1 MYDTENYKTIKQ
13 LKDKIIELK
22 LTRSNDD
29 LLKYLLGSFTNMV
42 NVAKEGM
49 VIEKMNEVRAL
60 ASAEVGK
67 KDDSANAKV
76 MSDKDES
83 RGVS

>member
-49 VIEKMNEVRAL
+49 IIEKMNEVRTL
-60 ASAEVGK
+60 AKSEIEL
-67 KDDSANAKV
+67 KDGSVNAKV
-76 MSDKDES
+76 MLSNDDAS
-83 RGVS
+83 GVS

>member
-1 MYDTENYKTIKQ
+1 MYDIENYKTIKQ

-49 VIEKMNEVRAL
+49 IIEKMNEVRTL
-60 ASAEVGK
+60 AKSEIEL
-67 KDDSANAKV
+67 KDGSVNAKV
-76 MSDKDES
+76 MLPNDDA